1 MQPMPGS
8 SHRGLG
14 CGWRG
19 REGDQQGWSGLTPL
33 NPSRM
38 SKPHRD
44 PDAENKLTDNKAGKG
59 GVGLA
64 APTSAEAVNSSRLVV
79 TTLQVETH

>member
-1 MQPMPGS
+1 MRRWRDRWKQREVVQPMPGS

-59 GVGLA
+59 GVG
-64 APTSAEAVNSSRLVV
+64 
-79 TTLQVETH
+79 